1 MTAVIGCHA
10 KFGSRTAKLEG
21 TFASLNHPT
30 NMVEA
35 VVWMQEPSSWENYLA
50 NQFILKL
57 LIPMSNHIMARA
69 ASSPMFAP
77 SPIKERN

>member
-1 MTAVIGCHA
+1 MIAVIGCHA
-10 KFGSRTAKLEG
+10 RIGRRTAKVEG

-30 NMVEA
+30 NMAEA

-50 NQFILKL
+50 FQFILKL
-57 LIPMSNHIMARA
+57 LIPMSNHIMVRA
-69 ASSPMFAP
+69 VSSPMFAP